1 LIYWFFRD
9 TVFNML
15 AHRALYYHI
24 AKENKTTCFIS
35 TGLFH
40 EWLLRSVN
48 YFSIFISPDE
58 WLHSFYNTNSVV
70 YIYIFIYF
78 CSQVFTNI
86 YTYKPPTLIGIGD
99 KNAHENE
106 MPCNAWVANYML
118 TNPGRKVW
126 LCLCTSCTLWLI

>member
-1 LIYWFFRD
+1 MNDFYGLLIISVY
-9 TVFNML
+9 
-15 AHRALYYHI
+15 LYLLMSD
-24 AKENKTTCFIS
+24 FIHS
-35 TGLFH
+35 TIRIR
-40 EWLLRSVN
+40 W
-48 YFSIFISPDE
+48 
-58 WLHSFYNTNSVV
+58 

-126 LCLCTSCTLWLI
+126 LCLCTSCTL